1 MGLSFDGLAS
11 GLDTTAIINALM
23 DVEAIPQTLLQN
35 KVTDKNAIISNLQS
49 LNSKLQ
55 ELVTNAKTAAE
66 ARSLASFTGTS
77 SSDSVTVTASSTA
90 SAGSID
96 IVVDQIATAQTIVTA
111 AHSAWPDDPPVLTF
125 VDAEGTATEITASSA
140 SPADVAKAINAAAAG
155 ATASVVPA
163 GVDANGD
170 ALYRLQL
177 VASETGSEGAFTM
190 YRGDAAS
197 VDAGTAVN
205 IAGEPGAATIA
216 TAQDAQVT
224 LWAGTAAEQT
234 ITSSSNTFTG
244 LMTGVDVT
252 VAAASTVPATVTV
265 TPDSAASAKTAKA
278 FVDQIASILAGI
290 ANGSKA
296 TVSTESGTNTTLGVF
311 TGDSTVRAL
320 RQALSNAVQYPVDG
334 ASPSSIG
341 ISIDRY
347 GVLSFDQ
354 EKFTAALADDP
365 DAVNA
370 IFTGV
375 AARVQDVSEQY
386 SDKYDGMLTMRIT
399 GQEDEVGRLGD
410 QIDRWDTRLE
420 QRRATLER
428 TYAQLEVMLS
438 QMQSQSS
445 YLTSQLSS
453 LPSMKESS

>member
-11 GLDTTAIINALM
+11 GLDTTSIINALM

-35 KVTDKNAIISNLQS
+35 KVTDKNTIISNLQS

-55 ELVTNAKTAAE
+55 ELVDNAKTAAE
-66 ARSLASFTGTS
+66 ARSLSAFTGTS
-77 SSDSVTVTASSTA
+77 SSDSVTVSASSAA

-96 IVVDQIATAQTIVTA
+96 IVVDKIATAQTVVTA
-111 AHSAWPDDPPVLTF
+111 AHTVWPDDPPVLTF
-125 VDAEGTATEITASSA
+125 VDAEGEVTEITADSA
-140 SPADVAKAINAAAAG
+140 EPAALAKAINAADIG

-170 ALYRLQL
+170 TLYRLQL
-177 VASETGSEGAFTM
+177 VASETGTEGAFTM

-197 VDAGTAVN
+197 LDAGTAVN
-205 IAGEPGAATIA
+205 IADEPGAATIA

-224 LWAGTAAEQT
+224 LWAGTAAEQS
-234 ITSSSNTFTG
+234 ITSSSNTFAG

-252 VAAASTVPATVTV
+252 VTAVSTAPVTVTV
-265 TPDSAASAKTAKA
+265 APDSAASTKTAKE

-296 TVSTESGTNTTLGVF
+296 TVSTDSGTNTTLGVF

-334 ASPSSIG
+334 DSPSSIG

-347 GVLSFDQ
+347 GVLSFDE

-365 DAVNA
+365 EAVNA

-375 AARVQDVSEQY
+375 AARVQDVSDQY

-445 YLTSQLSS
+445 FLTSQLSS
-453 LPSMKESS
+453 LPSMGESS